1 MDRLPV
7 RRVGLAL
14 LCGAIGFGL
23 NSVPGAVAPLL
34 LGRAV
39 TLPIAILFG
48 PSLGVLAAVI
58 GAVALKTPAV
68 TALAVVVAF
77 LALEAFLAGAF
88 AERGR
93 SPLVAGTLLWSGVS
107 VLMLVAPRMLGLD

>member
-7 RRVGLAL
+7 RRVGLSL
-14 LCGAIGFGL
+14 LCGGIGFAL
-23 NSVPGAVAPLL
+23 NSLPGAAVAPLL

-107 VLMLVAPRMLGLD
+107 VLMLVA